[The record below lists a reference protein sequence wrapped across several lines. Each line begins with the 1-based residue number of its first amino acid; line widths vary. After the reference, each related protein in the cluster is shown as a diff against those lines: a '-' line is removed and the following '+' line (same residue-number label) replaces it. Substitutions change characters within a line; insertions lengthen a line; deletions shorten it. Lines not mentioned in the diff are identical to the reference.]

1 MTTTPDANI
10 STSAVTEQAVNS
22 GTSAESAAVPEKAK
36 KFNWWA
42 FLFCSYYYAGYNQL
56 KKASLFF
63 AISMIIPFSSIL
75 VGIYAGFKAKEDIDQ
90 KNTNY
95 NWKVFG
101 IFFTV
106 TTLITI
112 IYWSL
117 LDSALNG
124 LPSCD
129 SSETEDVIAEII
141 TDNTRFEYVGME
153 GITERSHNPERG
165 IRLCKANLI
174 TDRGEE
180 NITFKVTWQD
190 EKQESFYVEIL
201 N

>member
-1 MTTTPDANI
+1 MTTSDVTNGSVSSSSEQGPENHSAGP
-10 STSAVTEQAVNS
+10 STTE
-22 GTSAESAAVPEKAK
+22 K

-42 FLFCSYYYAGYNQL
+42 FVFCSYYYAGYNQL
-56 KKASLFF
+56 KKASIFF
-63 AISMIIPFSSIL
+63 TISLLIPFSAIL
-75 VGIYAGFKAKEDIDQ
+75 VGIYAGFKAKEDIDR
-90 KNTNY
+90 KKTDY
-95 NWKVFG
+95 NWKTFG

-117 LDSALNG
+117 LDAALNG
-124 LPSCD
+124 LPDCD
-129 SSETEDVIAEII
+129 SSDTEDVIAEII
-141 TDNTRFEYVGME
+141 TENTPFEYVGME
-153 GITERSHNPERG
+153 DITERSYNPERG

-180 NITFKVTWQD
+180 SISYKVTWED
-190 EKQESFYVEIL
+190 KKQENFYVEIL